1 MTVVP
6 FQYSR
11 PATIIEVNGSS
22 TDFTL
27 HGAILSHQYSISGQV
42 NQVVIEF
49 DRTRVGVVLLAANL
63 GYTRNSNF
71 SSFSIGERYVST
83 L

>member
-1 MTVVP
+1 MGIVTFKHSGP
-6 FQYSR
+6 D
-11 PATIIEVNGSS
+11 IIIQIQRSHA
-22 TDFTL
+22 DLTL